1 MKKITMFSSVL
12 ASALM
17 LVVASCSSE
26 DVAGVDAQ
34 NGKGATSYLAV
45 NIENV
50 GSAPASR
57 SYNKGNGTYED
68 GTEAESKINNVRFY
82 FFNGDG
88 TPYLLVN
95 DDPEKTPVNFLER
108 ELRTDDMDGND
119 HDHTAEI
126 KTKAMLVLKG
136 ETKAVPA
143 SVIAV
148 INPAALD
155 NSTLHSGTMTLSELR
170 TSATGS
176 KFNDK
181 TEGFVMSNSVYESA
195 GQDVC
200 STPVANHVFATSEA
214 ALKQPVDIYVER
226 VNAKVNARIDAT
238 YKRDGETTP
247 AWTKNTEEGQ
257 YKDKYQ
263 IKVGDIEVTT
273 YEDTR
278 SLTASSTTKK
288 YPVYAVVQG
297 WQLADANGKAE
308 VCKQIKT
315 SWYAGDLGINPWT
328 TSDYHRCFWSK
339 SVPFNTGEVEGVNRP
354 VNPKF
359 EDIKQ
364 SLSDEFSTTPVYTL
378 PNTPDEVVTNPK
390 TSLNNLTKLI
400 VAAKLVYKDENNTY
414 HPAQVCQY
422 RGLTYLGEEAVKKN
436 IVSGFQKY
444 LKKTTTTT
452 TGDVYNP
459 IEPSDITFKTV
470 SSSST
475 VKDYEVVATL
485 ASTVGELYVKDGE
498 TTYKA
503 VKKDVVNAELEK
515 EEAQVRP
522 DGFTYYYTPIQHL
535 GEAGKLGEYGI
546 VRNHS
551 YQVTI
556 QNIQGFGTPVY
567 NPDQEIDPMIPS
579 DDNTYLAARI
589 NVLSWRVVSS
599 NVDLDQTK

>member
-1 MKKITMFSSVL
+1 MKKFTMFSSVL

-57 SYNKGNGTYED
+57 SYNQGNGTYED
-68 GTEAESKINNVRFY
+68 GSEAESKINNVRFY

-108 ELRTDDMDGND
+108 ELGTDDMNGND

-200 STPVANHVFATSEA
+200 STPVANSVFDTADK
-214 ALKQPVDIYVER
+214 ALSKPVDIYVER
-226 VNAKVNARIDAT
+226 VNAKVNAKIDAN
-238 YKRDGETTP
+238 YKRDGETEN
-247 AWTKNTEEGQ
+247 AWTQNEEG
-257 YKDKYQ
+257 KYQ
-263 IKVGDIEVTT
+263 IKVGSIDVINYDETANAAPTKTT
-273 YEDTR
+273 
-278 SLTASSTTKK
+278 

-297 WQLADANGKAE
+297 WQLADADGKAE
-308 VCKQIKT
+308 LCKQIKT
-315 SWYAGDLGINPWT
+315 SWYDGGLGISPWT
-328 TSDYHRCFWSK
+328 TSDYHRCFWSE
-339 SVPFNTGEVEGVNRP
+339 SVPFTTGAGANRT
-354 VNPKF
+354 VNPTF
-359 EDIKQ
+359 NGITQ
-364 SLSDEFSTTPVYTL
+364 SLSDDFSAEPVYTL
-378 PNTPDEVVTNPK
+378 ANTLDKVVTNP
-390 TSLNNLTKLI
+390 
-400 VAAKLVYKDENNTY
+400 
-414 HPAQVCQY
+414 
-422 RGLTYLGEEAVKKN
+422 
-436 IVSGFQKY
+436 
-444 LKKTTTTT
+444 
-452 TGDVYNP
+452 
-459 IEPSDITFKTV
+459 
-470 SSSST
+470 
-475 VKDYEVVATL
+475 
-485 ASTVGELYVKDGE
+485 
-498 TTYKA
+498 
-503 VKKDVVNAELEK
+503 
-515 EEAQVRP
+515 
-522 DGFTYYYTPIQHL
+522 
-535 GEAGKLGEYGI
+535 
-546 VRNHS
+546 
-551 YQVTI
+551 
-556 QNIQGFGTPVY
+556 
-567 NPDQEIDPMIPS
+567 
-579 DDNTYLAARI
+579 
-589 NVLSWRVVSS
+589 
-599 NVDLDQTK
+599 